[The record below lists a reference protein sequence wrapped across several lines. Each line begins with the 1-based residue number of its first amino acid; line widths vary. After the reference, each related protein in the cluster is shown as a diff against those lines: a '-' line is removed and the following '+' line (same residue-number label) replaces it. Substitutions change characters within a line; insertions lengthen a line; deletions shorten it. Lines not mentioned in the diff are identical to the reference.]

1 MSSKTKDSNQARE
14 MAQTSNHG
22 GQEVTQTD
30 LLIPEVEQEQ
40 HQHQHKK
47 PKFKNLRAMMKGP
60 STKGCALDKNSF
72 THKKTMAQ
80 GFMDMALMT
89 ANAAQLKLVLYEGR
103 HGRVFLFEFVM
114 FLLVCSILVQI
125 LVGILLF
132 IKSRYN
138 IEDPEHHKY
147 CEMAN
152 NWATGLVMIVTI
164 LNVFI
169 SAFVM
174 VEQSPA
180 SSPSSTHAPVTV
192 AGQPALPSV
201 GLTPAFDVPAHTP
214 PVTTTRVSTTTC
226 ACPTC

>member
-1 MSSKTKDSNQARE
+1 ME
-14 MAQTSNHG
+14 QTSQKE
-22 GQEVTQTD
+22 GQDVSQTEV
-30 LLIPEVEQEQ
+30 LIEQ
-40 HQHQHKK
+40 HQQKK
-47 PKFKNLRAMMKGP
+47 QRFKNMRAMMKGP
-60 STKGCALDKNSF
+60 STKDCKLDKNSF

-103 HGRVFLFEFVM
+103 QGRIFLFEFVM
-114 FLLVCSILVQI
+114 FLLVCSIIVQI

-138 IEDPEHHKY
+138 IDNEDHHKY

-174 VEQSPA
+174 VDQSGD
-180 SSPSSTHAPVTV
+180 SHTHAPTV
-192 AGQPALPSV
+192 AGRTA
-201 GLTPAFDVPAHTP
+201 VPTHTP
-214 PVTTTRVSTTTC
+214 DR
-226 ACPTC
+226 

>member
-1 MSSKTKDSNQARE
+1 MSDTKAFDQKSGKE
-14 MAQTSNHG
+14 
-22 GQEVTQTD
+22 QTD
-30 LLIPEVEQEQ
+30 AEKQEGGDTLQAQLLIPEEQQ
-40 HQHQHKK
+40 KDGKK
-47 PKFKNLRAMMKGP
+47 KKFHNLRAMMKGP
-60 STKGCALDKNSF
+60 STKGGAPLDKNSF

-89 ANAAQLKLVLYEGR
+89 ANAAQLKLVLYEGK
-103 HGRVFLFEFVM
+103 HGRIFLFEFVM
-114 FLLVCSILVQI
+114 FLLVCSIIVQI

-138 IEDPEHHKY
+138 IEEPKDHKY

-174 VEQSPA
+174 VENSSDKPA
-180 SSPSSTHAPVTV
+180 AAAKMSMSTAACVCPSCE
-192 AGQPALPSV
+192 
-201 GLTPAFDVPAHTP
+201 TPTI
-214 PVTTTRVSTTTC
+214 
-226 ACPTC
+226 